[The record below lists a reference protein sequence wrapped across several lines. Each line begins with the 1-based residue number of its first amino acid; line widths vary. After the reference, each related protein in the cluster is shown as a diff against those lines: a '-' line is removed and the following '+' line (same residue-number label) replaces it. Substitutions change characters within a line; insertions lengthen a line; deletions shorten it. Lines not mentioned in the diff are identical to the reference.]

1 MVVRNEHY
9 VTECLALRPG
19 DGGTFRLCDT
29 GYDGISGSAVTQG
42 GKVVALLTTR
52 VSQRNTRSRL
62 MRIAERLAPG
72 GQLFVGDKEMD
83 VERAKSGVLQP
94 PTPPT
99 AQPPTP
105 PTAQPPTPATAHVPE
120 KAATRCPEATIAR
133 RKRARD
139 ENEPMHRIWE
149 ALERQGEAIN
159 RISETLER
167 HGEAINRISETLE
180 RQGEALERQGEALLK
195 LKHEVRVGFAAVA
208 DRFATLER
216 RACDCVE
223 LRYIAA
229 KLAQDGS
236 LWERVG
242 LTKRSAP
249 LKAKF
254 LTARPGGRGV
264 VNVVFA
270 SSRATAAKGLRVH
283 AGDSVRRLGWQDD

>member
-1 MVVRNEHY
+1 
-9 VTECLALRPG
+9 
-19 DGGTFRLCDT
+19 
-29 GYDGISGSAVTQG
+29 
-42 GKVVALLTTR
+42 
-52 VSQRNTRSRL
+52 
-62 MRIAERLAPG
+62 
-72 GQLFVGDKEMD
+72 
-83 VERAKSGVLQP
+83 
-94 PTPPT
+94 
-99 AQPPTP
+99 
-105 PTAQPPTPATAHVPE
+105 
-120 KAATRCPEATIAR
+120 
-133 RKRARD
+133 
-139 ENEPMHRIWE
+139 MHRIWE

-167 HGEAINRISETLE
+167 HGEAINRISET
-180 RQGEALERQGEALLK
+180 LERQGEALLK